1 MHGRI
6 KIEKVEKLV
15 ANLDDKNNNFTRDLK
30 QVYHHELVLKKLH
43 GVLNSF
49 KKLG

>member
-15 ANLDDKNNNFTRDLK
+15 ANFNDKINNLIRDLK
-30 QVYHHELVLKKLH
+30 QVYHHGLVLKKLH
-43 GVLNSF
+43 GVSNSF